1 MKKKIILTSLLSA
14 ALIATLF
21 LFWGSGDPRMK
32 NFPEL
37 KKDYERIVKV
47 VWEYHTDMD
56 NKEEFVTIYI
66 LDGDQGIY
74 SVKCDEQDII
84 LTDEERESLA
94 NICTQS
100 YSKYNYIWVSSE
112 YVIFWEDEMKKYG
125 ILYANKPEDAIKDIK
140 TWYED
145 LEYHKLDKCWYEIGY
160 FGL

>member
-1 MKKKIILTSLLSA
+1 MKKKIIVISLLSV
-14 ALIATLF
+14 ALIAVLF
-21 LFWGSGDPRMK
+21 LFGGGDPRMK

-37 KKDYERIVKV
+37 KKDYERVVKV
-47 VWEYHTDMD
+47 VREYYTDMD
-56 NKEEFVTIYI
+56 NKEEFITIYI
-66 LDGDQGIY
+66 VDGDQGIY
-74 SVKCDEQDII
+74 RVKCDEQDII

-112 YVIFWEDEMKKYG
+112 YVIFWEDEMKQYG
-125 ILYANKPEDAIKDIK
+125 ILYANKPKDVIKDIK

-145 LEYHKLDKCWYEIGY
+145 LDYHKLDDYWYEIGY